1 MVRWFG
7 PAQLLRTAGS
17 VIISSV
23 FGAVFDRRRID
34 ARLSDDEALT
44 HDLARDASGAEREQF
59 VFDYIS
65 DTGDG
70 WNSTYAVAYWSSQPE
85 LSVTTHD
92 GARSVTTR
100 RADAVIF
107 GGDLV
112 YPAPS
117 ADAYRDRLTEPFRHA
132 LGRPRGETPQV
143 FAIPGN
149 HDWYDNLAHFTRLFI
164 DAPRVAGRLAPQRRS
179 YFALELP
186 RGWWLLGVDVQL
198 SSDLDRDQVEFF
210 RRVTA
215 KIHERARS
223 CDDAGDDPPAVI
235 LCTGEPYWV
244 LEQEAGTPWEAPNLK
259 QLERDLLGDERIRVY
274 LAGDLHHYRRHA
286 SDDGRRQRITAGGGG
301 AFLHPTHSFSDA
313 PMADGCELRSAYPA
327 PALTRRMTWRNLLFP
342 IVSPTFGVFSGLLY
356 LYAGWYT
363 VAELRWSHDFSV
375 IEIVLDVLRALAHSP
390 GAGTTFAV
398 ILGGF
403 ILFTNARNTWYRA
416 LGGGLHGLAHI
427 VAITVLVGS
436 LGAAA
441 SALGW
446 EHLGLAHLGLTIFG
460 LFLGGW
466 LLGSL
471 LMGAYLFLS
480 IRVFNIHVTE
490 GFSGLAIQDYKHFL
504 RLVIDE
510 RGDLTIL
517 PIGVDRVPRAWVE
530 QTGDQ
535 EGSTYAPAPEDRA
548 TAPHLIEAPIR
559 VPR

>member
-17 VIISSV
+17 VVVSSV

-34 ARLSDDEALT
+34 ARLSDDEALI
-44 HDLARDASGAEREQF
+44 HDLSRDASGAPREQL
-59 VFDYIS
+59 VLDYIS

-85 LSVTTHD
+85 LTVRAP
-92 GARSVTTR
+92 GGGPEVTTR
-100 RADAVIF
+100 RADAVVF

-117 ADAYRDRLTEPFRHA
+117 AAAYQDRLVEPFRLA
-132 LGRPRGETPQV
+132 LGRARGEAPQV

-149 HDWYDNLAHFTRLFI
+149 HDWYDNLAQFTRLFI
-164 DAPRVAGRLAPQRRS
+164 DADRVAGRLAPQRRS
-179 YFALELP
+179 YFALKLP

-198 SSDLDRDQVEFF
+198 SSDLDRDQLEFF
-210 RRVTA
+210 NRVIA
-215 KIHERARS
+215 QIHEQ
-223 CDDAGDDPPAVI
+223 AGGSDEPPAVI

-244 LEQEAGTPWEAPNLK
+244 LEQEAGEPWRAPNLRS
-259 QLERDLLGDERIRVY
+259 LERALLGDERIRVY

-286 SDDGRRQRITAGGGG
+286 SDDGRRQRVTAGGGG

-313 PMADGCELRSAYPA
+313 PLADGCELRGAYPA
-327 PALTRRMTWRNLLFP
+327 PAVSRRMTWRNLLFP
-342 IVSPTFGVFSGLLY
+342 VVSPTFGVFSGLLY

-363 VAELRWSHDFSV
+363 VAELRWSHDFTV
-375 IEIVLDVLRALAHSP
+375 ADIVLDVLQALAQSP
-390 GAGTTFAV
+390 GAGTTFAI

-403 ILFTNARNTWYRA
+403 ILFTNARNGWYRV

-427 VAITVLVGS
+427 VAITVLVGT

-441 SALGW
+441 SALGL
-446 EHLGLAHLGLTIFG
+446 EHLELGHLGLTIVG
-460 LFLGGW
+460 LFIGGW

-480 IRVFNIHVTE
+480 LRVFNIHVTE
-490 GFSGLAIQDYKHFL
+490 GFSGLAIEDYKNFL
-504 RLVIDE
+504 RLVID
-510 RGDLTIL
+510 GDGELTIL
-517 PIGVDRVPRAWVE
+517 PIGIDRVPRAWVRRPE
-530 QTGDQ
+530 DQ
-535 EGSTYAPAPEDRA
+535 EGSTYAPAPGGRG
-548 TAPHLIEAPIR
+548 TPPRLIEPPIR